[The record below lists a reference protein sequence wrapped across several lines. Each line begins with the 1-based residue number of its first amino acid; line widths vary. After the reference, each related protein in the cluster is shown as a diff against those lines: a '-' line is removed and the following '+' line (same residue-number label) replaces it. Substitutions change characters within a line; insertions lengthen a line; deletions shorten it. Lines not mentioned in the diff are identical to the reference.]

1 MQTNQMTQKLQEAL
15 QSAHSLCEENQ
26 QTTIEPGHLLLCFLQ
41 DPDGIGQSIISKSG
55 VNASQL
61 EQEINAEISKYPK
74 TSGDTSTVYISHELK
89 RLLKQAFSEARI
101 MKDEF
106 VSVEHVFLAISKN
119 KFCDKAFK
127 SVGLTHAAILNSLK
141 EIGCD
146 SISIDTLNNRVRR
159 ERNVQIDFSA
169 IAKGFA
175 IDQVYNELKKNIYI
189 TGFFIEVGGEI
200 KTYGLKG
207 KNTPWSVGIAH
218 PEFTSKPIFES
229 KTNTR
234 ESFSMAT
241 SGDYRNIRILDG
253 KMLSHTIN
261 TKNGYPL
268 EVLNSSVSVVN
279 GSAMR
284 ADALATAINA
294 MGPTKGLTFANNK
307 NIDAIFILKEE
318 GNYLVKFSESFK
330 KTLQ

>member
-1 MQTNQMTQKLQEAL
+1 MLLIVFFTKEDSLESYSGNTMGTYYKVIVTSSDDTNKSSLIKDTLELVNQEMSTYLETSFISKLNATPVGYWIDSTSSFL
-15 QSAHSLCEENQ
+15 QVMNMAIEICDLSEGYFDVSAGSLVNIWGFGPSEILKSPD
-26 QTTIEPGHLLLCFLQ
+26 QTT
-41 DPDGIGQSIISKSG
+41 
-55 VNASQL
+55 V
-61 EQEINAEISKYPK
+61 
-74 TSGDTSTVYISHELK
+74 
-89 RLLKQAFSEARI
+89 
-101 MKDEF
+101 
-106 VSVEHVFLAISKN
+106 
-119 KFCDKAFK
+119 
-127 SVGLTHAAILNSLK
+127 LNSLK

-218 PEFTSKPIFES
+218 PEYTSKPIFES

-241 SGDYRNIRILDG
+241 SGDYRNIRILDD
-253 KMLSHTIN
+253 KVLSHTIN
-261 TKNGYPL
+261 TKNGSPL

-318 GNYLVKFSESFK
+318 ENYVVKFSESFK